1 MLKTQEEEQVYLAS
15 TLKRY
20 YDLKKITEQK
30 LNDYP
35 KIYKNNPVLL
45 ESLLNQSYH
54 KLVMLDRNIPKPYFA
69 RIDFKDED
77 ALEEIECYIGKVGV
91 SDENNKLIT
100 VDWRAPVASLY
111 YDANVGEA
119 SYEAPIGLI
128 KGDLLLK
135 RQYEI
140 EDGQLKS
147 FQDIDTVASDE
158 LLKPYLSMN
167 ADNRLKNIV
176 ATIQKEQNEIIRE
189 KIYKN
194 LIVEGVAGSGKT
206 TVALHRIA
214 YLVYH
219 YQDAIKPNQYLVI
232 GPNRFFVNYISGV
245 LPDLDVQEVRENTLE
260 EIGEVLL
267 GQKFTLINDEEK
279 IKTSLVNPKKL
290 FASELRVSMAFK
302 NAIDHFLSDF
312 ADSIIPKEDFKIKD
326 YLIIPQKIMKDI
338 FLEQRFD
345 ENDDR
350 ILSKKIDKCILY
362 LGNYIRDHEREIL
375 SAIDKNYYDKMNELS
390 HDELIKERK
399 SVLEVKK
406 ELHNRCKQSLKRYF
420 YRNMPK
426 ISSLYIEFLNNIEKY
441 ISIPDENM
449 FEQLKVIVQNI
460 RKKKLDFEDLAALLY
475 LYYRIYGTG
484 IYHTIRHVVIDEA
497 QDLGEFHFYALKKLM
512 PNATFS
518 IFGDLAQAIYPYRGI
533 DDWGKLKE
541 NVFLGAAEQK
551 YLIKSYR
558 TTMEIMLSANN
569 ITRHLGLME
578 AKPVIRH
585 GSAVQYLNFTTNNID
600 LIKQILDDYMSKNYQ
615 TIAIICKDEDELEW
629 LFNHLNDY
637 PIKIHKITNQLTEYV
652 GGICII
658 TSYLAKGLEFDGTII
673 SDASCNRY
681 DSNKVVDMKLLYV
694 AMTRALHECQ
704 VLYHQDITS
713 ALKSEIKIGK

>member
-1 MLKTQEEEQVYLAS
+1 MLKTQEEEQVYLAG

-20 YDLKKITEQK
+20 YELKKITEQK

-158 LLKPYLSMN
+158 LLKPYLGMN

-219 YQDAIKPNQYLVI
+219 YQDTIKPNQYLVI

-302 NAIDHFLSDF
+302 NAIDHFLFDF

-326 YLIIPQKIMKDI
+326 YLIIPQKIMKNI
-338 FLEQRFD
+338 FLEQSFD
-345 ENDDR
+345 ENDDG
-350 ILSKKIDKCILY
+350 ILSKKVDKCILY
-362 LGNYIRDHEREIL
+362 LGNYIRDHEGEII
-375 SAIDKNYYDKMNELS
+375 SAIDKIYMDKMNVLS
-390 HDELIKERK
+390 HEELIKERK
-399 SVLEVKK
+399 NVLEIKK

-426 ISSLYIEFLNNIEKY
+426 IPSLYIEFLNNIEKY
-441 ISIPDENM
+441 ISIPDESM
-449 FEQLKVIVQNI
+449 LKKFRTIAQNI

-533 DDWGKLKE
+533 DSWERVKQI
-541 NVFLGAAEQK
+541 VFVNNAEQK
-551 YLIKSYR
+551 YLVKSYR
-558 TTMEIMLSANN
+558 TTMEIMQSANH
-569 ITRHLGLME
+569 ITKHLGLME

-585 GSAVQYLNFTTNNID
+585 GRAVQYRNLPNINGNF
-600 LIKQILDDYMSKNYQ
+600 IKQILDDYISKNYQ

-681 DSNKVVDMKLLYV
+681 DSNKVIDMKLLYV

-704 VLYHQDITS
+704 VLYHQDITNV
-713 ALKSEIKIGK
+713 LVKEVNNGK